1 MSNTVDTNHMWLFR
15 LINIEYIL
23 KCGFLVSLTMFQV
36 LAANE
41 AGGHHIRWYRQR
53 TEASFQKV
61 LLTTLH

>member
-41 AGGHHIRWYRQR
+41 AGGHHIR
-53 TEASFQKV
+53 
-61 LLTTLH
+61 